1 MKRKAFYALLAA
13 LISIG
18 LWIYV
23 VTVVNPEWEETFY
36 DVTVQIDETI
46 LHDKGLMLL
55 SDTKPTV
62 TLRLSGN
69 RTDMVKL
76 NSGNIVVKAD
86 LSKINRP
93 GNQQLSYYI
102 DRYPEGVPNNAF
114 EIVSQT
120 PQQIMLPV
128 AERGFQEVKVEPIP
142 SGKVPEG
149 YEVLWEEATLNYEK
163 ITVYG
168 PADVVKNIV
177 TAKVNVN
184 VEGQTD
190 TISQKFGYI
199 LCDKDGNPVESK
211 WIKPQEGQEQV
222 EYTLPIKPKKTV
234 SVELD
239 VEFGGGLTAGNS
251 KLTPYLDDKV
261 LETIEVV
268 GNENLLN
275 KLESLKVGP
284 IRLKEVPEDTE
295 LVFPVTLP
303 EGITTITGE
312 STIEVIVKIDI
323 PNDLQT
329 KKFTVRNIEC
339 INLSSGMKATVA
351 NRELT
356 VSVRGPAEKIE
367 KLRSEDL
374 KVHVEMTGATVG
386 TAYYKAIV
394 VVINP
399 QFESVVGEYGAA
411 KNIEVTVTNG

>member
-1 MKRKAFYALLAA
+1 MIK
-13 LISIG
+13 S
-18 LWIYV
+18 
-23 VTVVNPEWEETFY
+23 
-36 DVTVQIDETI
+36 
-46 LHDKGLMLL
+46 LHIE
-55 SDTKPTV
+55 
-62 TLRLSGN
+62 
-69 RTDMVKL
+69 
-76 NSGNIVVKAD
+76 NIAV
-86 LSKINRP
+86 
-93 GNQQLSYYI
+93 
-102 DRYPEGVPNNAF
+102 
-114 EIVSQT
+114 
-120 PQQIMLPV
+120 
-128 AERGFQEVKVEPIP
+128 
-142 SGKVPEG
+142 
-149 YEVLWEEATLNYEK
+149 
-163 ITVYG
+163 
-168 PADVVKNIV
+168 
-177 TAKVNVN
+177 
-184 VEGQTD
+184 
-190 TISQKFGYI
+190 
-199 LCDKDGNPVESK
+199 
-211 WIKPQEGQEQV
+211 IK
-222 EYTLPIKPKKTV
+222 
-234 SVELD
+234 ELD